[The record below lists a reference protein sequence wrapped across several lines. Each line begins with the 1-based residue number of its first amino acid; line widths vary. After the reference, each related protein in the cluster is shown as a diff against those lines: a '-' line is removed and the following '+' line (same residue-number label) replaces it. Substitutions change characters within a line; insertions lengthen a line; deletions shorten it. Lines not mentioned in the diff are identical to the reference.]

1 MPMLET
7 TVNGIKFPNPFVIGS
22 GPPGTN
28 ARVICRSF
36 ADGWGGSSAKTVS
49 LDASKVTNVA
59 PRYGRLKG
67 PDGEPYG
74 WENIELIST
83 MSFEQWLDEFKEV
96 KDKFPDHVLIA
107 SIMEEFNKDAWYEI
121 VERCEGAGVDMF
133 ECNFSCP
140 HGLPERKM
148 GAAMGEDPQILSEVC
163 GWVRDATT
171 KPVWAKMTPNVT
183 HIEDPSRAALAA
195 GMDGISAINTIRSVI
210 GVDLETLRPMPTVE
224 GYTTPG
230 GYSCKAVKPIALR
243 MNMEVATLIRDEFP
257 GRTLSGIGGIE
268 TGEDAAEFILL
279 GAHTVQ
285 VCTGVMLHG
294 YKLVQTMSEQLLA
307 FMEKH
312 GFETIDD
319 FRGKALPYFTT
330 HADLVA
336 RQSKAKGD
344 KAAERKAASEGLGIT
359 QDEKW
364 DGDHFVKQSDELVG

>member
-1 MPMLET
+1 MPTLET

-36 ADGWGGSSAKTVS
+36 ADGWGASSAKTVS
-49 LDASKVTNVA
+49 LDASKVVNVA
-59 PRYGRLKG
+59 PRYGRLK
-67 PDGEPYG
+67 DSSGEPYG

-83 MSFEQWLDEFKEV
+83 MSFDQWIDEFKMV
-96 KDKFPDHVLIA
+96 KDEYPDNVLIA
-107 SIMEEFNKDAWYEI
+107 SIMEEFNKDAWFEI
-121 VERCEGAGVDMF
+121 IERCEAAGVDMF

-148 GAAMGEDPQILSEVC
+148 GAAMGENPDILSEVC
-163 GWVRDATT
+163 SWVRAATS
-171 KPVWAKMTPNVT
+171 KPVWAKMTPNIT
-183 HIEDPSRAALAA
+183 RIEDPSRACLAA
-195 GMDGISAINTIRSVI
+195 GIDGISAINTIRSVI
-210 GVDLETLRPMPTVE
+210 GVDLDTLRPMPTVE

-279 GAHTVQ
+279 GADTVQ
-285 VCTGVMLHG
+285 VCTGVMKHG

-307 FMEKH
+307 FMDKH

-319 FRGKALPYFTT
+319 FKGKALPYFTT
-330 HADLVA
+330 HADLVK
-336 RQSKAKGD
+336 RQADAKAEKAEAKAK
-344 KAAERKAASEGLGIT
+344 KAAGIT
-359 QDEKW
+359 SDENW
-364 DGDHFVKQSDELVG
+364 DGDDFVKQSDDLVG

>member
-1 MPMLET
+1 MPTLET
-7 TVNGIKFPNPFVIGS
+7 TVNGIKFPNPFIIGS

-36 ADGWGGSSAKTVS
+36 ADGWGASSAKTVS

-59 PRYGRLKG
+59 PRYGRLK
-67 PDGEPYG
+67 DSNGEPYG

-83 MSFEQWLDEFKEV
+83 MSFDQWLDEFKEV
-96 KDKFPDHVLIA
+96 KDKFPEHVLIA

-121 VERCEGAGVDMF
+121 VQRCEGAGVDMF

-148 GAAMGEDPQILSEVC
+148 GAAMGEDPAVLSEVC
-163 GWVRDATT
+163 GWVRDATK

-183 HIEDPSRAALAA
+183 HIEDPSRACLNA
-195 GMDGISAINTIRSVI
+195 GIDGISAINTIRSVI
-210 GVDLETLRPMPTVE
+210 GVDLDTLRPMPTVE

-243 MNMEVATLIRDEFP
+243 MNMEIATLIRDEFP
-257 GRTLSGIGGIE
+257 DRVLSGIGGIE

-279 GAHTVQ
+279 GASTVQ

-307 FMEKH
+307 FMDKH

-330 HADLVA
+330 HSDLVA
-336 RQSKAKGD
+336 RQAKAKAD
-344 KAAERKAASEGLGIT
+344 KDAQREAAKAGEGIT

-364 DGDHFVKQSDELVG
+364 DGDEFVKQSDELVG